1 MKKFFVLCLLC
12 LLLQA
17 CVMPNYHS
25 QRQSLPLGNII
36 NTQGMSLEQV
46 RGTEITINQKPI
58 DKHQIVFENGE
69 YVLRVD
75 RSSEDKL
82 VAVLDEYG
90 TERKILLRSQ
100 ITNDKWAQRT
110 GFNGEDIS
118 AGYLM
123 VPTNTAINFKD
134 NDFWK
139 FVVCL
144 PFSLVADIINMVI
157 LGPSTALIN
166 PWYEYVAEVQQ

>member
-1 MKKFFVLCLLC
+1 MKILIKIALVCLGLS
-12 LLLQA
+12 A

-25 QRQSLPLGNII
+25 YSQNLPLNGLI

-46 RGTEITINQKPI
+46 RGTEITINQLPI
-58 DKHQIVFENGE
+58 NKSQIVFEDGE
-69 YVLRVD
+69 YLLKVS
-75 RSSEDKL
+75 RSSEDK
-82 VAVLDEYG
+82 VVKIVDESG
-90 TERKILLRSQ
+90 MEQIILLRSQ

-110 GFNGEDIS
+110 GFDGEDIS

-134 NDFWK
+134 NSLGK
-139 FVVCL
+139 FIICL
-144 PFSLVADIINMVI
+144 PFSLAADILNMVV

-166 PWYEYVAEVQQ
+166 PWYEYVAEMQ

>member
-1 MKKFFVLCLLC
+1 MKFFIKLIVVCMMVNG
-12 LLLQA
+12 

-25 QRQSLPLGNII
+25 YSQKLPLSGLI

-46 RGTEITINQKPI
+46 RGTEITVNQQPI
-58 DKHQIVFENGE
+58 KKSQIIFEDGE
-69 YVLRVD
+69 YLLKVS
-75 RSSEDKL
+75 RSSEDKT
-82 VAVLDEYG
+82 VKIVDETG
-90 TERKILLRSQ
+90 VEQTILLRSQ

-134 NDFWK
+134 NSLGK
-139 FVVCL
+139 FVICL
-144 PFSLVADIINMVI
+144 PFSLAADVLNILI

-166 PWYEYVAEVQQ
+166 PWYEYVAEVQ

>member
-1 MKKFFVLCLLC
+1 MKKLSFTVVLFGLLS
-12 LLLQA
+12 A
-17 CVMPNYHS
+17 CVAPNYHS
-25 QRQSLPLGNII
+25 YSQSLPLGNII

-46 RGTEITINQKPI
+46 RGTEITINQQPI
-58 DKHQIVFENGE
+58 DKRCIEFEDGE
-69 YVLRVD
+69 YVLKVSRG
-75 RSSEDKL
+75 SEDKL
-82 VAVLDEYG
+82 VAVVDEFG
-90 TERKILLRSQ
+90 SEHKILLRSQ

-110 GFNGEDIS
+110 GFNGEDVS

-139 FVVCL
+139 FLVCL
-144 PFSLVADIINMVI
+144 PFSLVADVLNMVV